1 MLKKNWCPCAEVGI
15 VLAAGIGKM
24 QSYGRG
30 SLKTIEQFSQLVVEM
45 YDEIW
50 AVVEEME
57 ETLDIGPSELM
68 CVLTNMLC
76 ATAHGSGIKKETF
89 LIMME
94 MHYDVDRKKL
104 NNYTEKRTTVH

>member
-1 MLKKNWCPCAEVGI
+1 MQKKNWYPCAEVGI

-30 SLKTIEQFSQLVVEM
+30 SLKTIEDFSRLVVEM
-45 YDEIW
+45 YDELW

-57 ETLDIGPSELM
+57 DTLDIGPSELM

-76 ATAHGSGIKKETF
+76 ATAHGSGVKKEAF
-89 LIMME
+89 IVMME
-94 MHYDVDRKKL
+94 LHYDVDRKKL
-104 NNYTEKRTTVH
+104 DDYTEEEITVH

>member
-15 VLAAGIGKM
+15 VLAAGIGKT

-30 SLKTIEQFSQLVVEM
+30 SLKTIEDFSRLVVEM
-45 YDEIW
+45 YDELW

-57 ETLDIGPSELM
+57 DTLDIGPSELM

-76 ATAHGSGIKKETF
+76 ATAQGSGVKKETF
-89 LIMME
+89 LVMME
-94 MHYDVDRKKL
+94 LHYDVDREKL
-104 NNYTEKRTTVH
+104 NDYTEKEFTVH